1 MVRRLVLTALG
12 WALVLL
18 VLGAMSLTAL
28 FRQTVLSDL
37 EDRLTGVAD
46 ALIAHVEVSGAL
58 NLRLDEDLS
67 DPRISQTF
75 SGR

>member
-28 FRQTVLSDL
+28 FRQTCS
-37 EDRLTGVAD
+37 A
-46 ALIAHVEVSGAL
+46 
-58 NLRLDEDLS
+58 
-67 DPRISQTF
+67 ISKIV
-75 SGR
+75 